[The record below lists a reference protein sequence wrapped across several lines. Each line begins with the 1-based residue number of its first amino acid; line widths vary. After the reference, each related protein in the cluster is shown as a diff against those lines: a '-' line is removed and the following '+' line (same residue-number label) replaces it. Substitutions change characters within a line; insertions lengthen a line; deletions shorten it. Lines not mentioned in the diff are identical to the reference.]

1 MIKIVLDTN
10 VLMSGI
16 FWSGPPS
23 QILLAWQKELIEII
37 TSKDIINE
45 YTRVSE
51 ILSQKYKTLDVES
64 IINLITINSTVIS
77 PVHLPQPVS
86 SDRDD
91 DKFIACALSA
101 NCKLIISGDKHLLNI
116 SGYAGIQV
124 LKPATFVRN
133 YLKDQL

>member
-23 QILLAWQKELIEII
+23 QILLAWQKDLIEII
-37 TSKDIINE
+37 TSRDIIDE
-45 YTRVSE
+45 YSRVSE
-51 ILSQKYKTLDVES
+51 ILSRKYKGLDVGS
-64 IINLITINSTVIS
+64 FINLMTINSTVVS
-77 PVHLPQPVS
+77 PVNLPEPIS
-86 SDRDD
+86 SDPDD

-101 NCKLIISGDKHLLNI
+101 DCKLIISGDKHLLDI

-124 LKPATFVRN
+124 LKPAAFVSD
-133 YLKDQL
+133 YLKLPL

>member
-23 QILLAWQKELIEII
+23 QILLAWQKDLIEII

-51 ILSQKYKTLDVES
+51 ILSQKYKGVDVGS
-64 IINLITINSTVIS
+64 IINLITINSTIIS
-77 PVHLPQPVS
+77 PMHLPQPIS
-86 SDRDD
+86 ADPDD
-91 DKFIACALSA
+91 DKFIACALSS
-101 NCKLIISGDKHLLNI
+101 NCKLIISGDKHLLDI
-116 SGYAGIQV
+116 SGYAGIIAV
-124 LKPATFVRN
+124 SYN
-133 YLKDQL
+133 D

>member
-10 VLMSGI
+10 VLMSAI
-16 FWSGPPS
+16 FWSGPPN
-23 QILLAWQKELIEII
+23 QILLAWQKDLIEII

-51 ILSQKYKTLDVES
+51 NLSQKYKGLDVAS

-77 PVHLPQPVS
+77 PMHLPQPIS
-86 SDRDD
+86 SDPDD

-101 NCKLIISGDKHLLNI
+101 NCKLIISGDKHLLDI

-124 LKPATFVRN
+124 LRPATFVSD
-133 YLKDQL
+133 YLN